1 MTDTAQFA
9 LPLLQPS
16 QAQKH
21 VTVNEAL
28 LRLDAMA
35 ALVLASRS
43 LGAPPAQPAE
53 GAAYGLPA
61 SPSGAWAGQGG
72 RIALFLNGGW
82 VFLPPRRG
90 WRAWIADE
98 DVPAI
103 HDGDAWRGGA
113 VALSPSGAGSFFRIR
128 EFDHVVGSGESSV
141 TADTIP
147 ANAMVFAVTA
157 RVTQTLTGSL
167 SGWAL
172 GNAGAPERF
181 GSGLG
186 TAAGSGTHGLL
197 AAPMSFYSA
206 EPLVLTAVGGAF
218 ASGSVRIAIHFFEAS
233 LPGA

>member
-35 ALVLASRS
+35 ELVLQSRS
-43 LGAPPAQPAE
+43 LGAPPGQPAE

-61 SPSGAWAGQGG
+61 SPSGAWEGHGG

-82 VFLPPRRG
+82 VFVQPRRG

-98 DVPAI
+98 DVPAL
-103 HDGDAWRGGA
+103 HDGATWRGGA

-128 EFDHVVGSGESSV
+128 EFDHSVAPGETSV
-141 TADTIP
+141 TAHTIP
-147 ANAMVFAVTA
+147 ANCMVFAVTA
-157 RVTQTLTGSL
+157 RVTQSLTGTL
-167 SGWAL
+167 SAWAL
-172 GNAGAPERF
+172 GNADAPERF
-181 GSGLG
+181 GAGLSLS
-186 TAAGSGTHGLL
+186 AGAFTRGLL
-197 AAPMSFYSA
+197 AVPMSFYAA
-206 EPLVLTAVGGAF
+206 EPLVLTAAEGDF
-218 ASGSVRIAIHFFEAS
+218 AAGQVRIAIHYFEAS
-233 LPGA
+233 LPGE